1 MRIENVAVHWLRH
14 FPHSMRLVQ
23 VAKVLGMTGQQL
35 RHELTEV
42 NFGVKPTDRE
52 VSDTLAQGIIRFL
65 ARKHGIAVDMEAIGI
80 GGDEEE
86 RGEEPKASL
95 PTAPAPTQTPAP
107 EAAPAAASAVHVL
120 RKLTLEDVPRAAIAQ
135 QQEALKKQVT
145 KAERERAQREERAAH
160 APAKGRPATER
171 HQEQIKR
178 KECIVLLPAQ
188 VTVKEFAEKTGVQVP
203 LVIQALMKNGM
214 LVTINQTIDYDTAA
228 IIAAELSVDVQKEQT
243 EVSADVLQS
252 ADIGDLLKDDPENL
266 VERPPVVV
274 VMGHVDHGKTSIL
287 DAIRE
292 TDVVKGEAGGITQ
305 HIGAYQVVHT
315 TGGEEH
321 RITFLDTPGHEAF
334 TAMRARGA
342 QVTDVAV
349 IVVSAEE
356 GVKPTTQEAIH
367 HAQEAGVPMVVAI
380 NKIDRPNAD
389 PERVKGEM
397 AGAGVQPEEW
407 GGTVPFVLCSAV
419 TKQGIGE
426 LLDAIVL
433 VAKMRSITGNPRRP
447 AVGTVIESHLDPA
460 FGPLGTV
467 IVRTGTLKTGDIFVC
482 AHTMG
487 RVRAMTDAHG
497 LRLGDVGPSGAVRV
511 AGFDDVPQTG
521 DVLQVVSS
529 EQEARTLLETLQS
542 RRHDQR
548 RRSFADLVSRL
559 SQGKLAQLKVVLKA
573 DTQGSLEALQQA
585 LAKLQTAGAQAKVIH
600 AAVGAVTESDV
611 TLAAASDGI
620 VLAFHV
626 AVPVAVGKTAERE
639 GVRVREFMIV
649 YELLA
654 EVEGLLSGLLEPEET
669 EQILGHIEVKA
680 VFMTKRQEQVI
691 GGRVTDGSVKRLPF
705 RLMRSGALAGTGR
718 ITSLRHVDKDIKE
731 AKEGQ
736 ECGMR
741 IESTIPVEEGDTL
754 EVYIKELKKRER

>member
-1 MRIENVAVHWLRH
+1 
-14 FPHSMRLVQ
+14 MRLVQ

-65 ARKHGIAVDMEAIGI
+65 ARKHGITVDMDALGLSM
-80 GGDEEE
+80 DDD
-86 RGEEPKASL
+86 
-95 PTAPAPTQTPAP
+95 APAPKAAATPAP
-107 EAAPAAASAVHVL
+107 SAVAATPSDQEQAAPSAVHVL
-120 RKLTLEDVPRAAIAQ
+120 RKLTLEDVPRAAIVRE
-135 QQEALKKQVT
+135 QEALKVS
-145 KAERERAQREERAAH
+145 KAEREERQREDRTAT
-160 APAKGRPATER
+160 PAVRTRPATER

-178 KECIVLLPAQ
+178 KEGVVTLPDQ

-203 LVIQALMKNGM
+203 PVIQALMKNGM
-214 LVTINQTIDYDTAA
+214 LVTINQTIDFDTAA
-228 IIAAELSVDVQKEQT
+228 IIAAELGVEVRKEQS
-243 EVSADVLQS
+243 EISADTLRK
-252 ADIGDLLKDDPENL
+252 ADMSDLLKDDPANL

-287 DAIRE
+287 DAIRQ

-305 HIGAYQVVHT
+305 HIGAYQVVHET
-315 TGGEEH
+315 SGEQH

-356 GVKPTTQEAIH
+356 SVKPTTLEAIH

-407 GGTVPFVLCSAV
+407 GGSTPFVLCSAV
-419 TKQGIGE
+419 TKQGIDE

-433 VAKMRSITGNPRRP
+433 VSKMRGITGNPHRP
-447 AVGTVIESHLDPA
+447 AVGTVIESHLDPS

-467 IVRTGTLKTGDIFVC
+467 IIRTGTLKTGDIFVC

-487 RVRAMTDAHG
+487 RVRAMSDAHDV
-497 LRLGDVGPSGAVRV
+497 RLDVVGPSGAVRV
-511 AGFDDVPQTG
+511 AGFDDVPHTG

-529 EQEARTLLETLQS
+529 EQEARTLLEALES
-542 RRHDQR
+542 HRHDQR

-559 SQGKLAQLKVVLKA
+559 SEGKLAQLKLVLKA

-585 LAKLQTAGAQAKVIH
+585 LAKLQSSGVQPKVIH

-626 AVPVAVGKTAERE
+626 IVPPAVAKTAERE
-639 GVRVREFMIV
+639 GVRIREFTIV
-649 YELLA
+649 YELLE
-654 EVEGLLSGLLEPEET
+654 EVEGLLQGLLEPEES

-680 VFMTKRQEQVI
+680 VFMTKRTEQVI

-705 RLMRSGALAGTGR
+705 RLLRSSGSGETPQLIGSGR
-718 ITSLRHVDKDIKE
+718 ITSLRYVDKDIKE

-741 IESTIPVEEGDTL
+741 IESTLPVQERDIL
-754 EVYIKELKKRER
+754 EIYLKELKKKER